1 MYCEIEELEG
11 VPAECRL
18 SELYEQ
24 INTESEPARSDS
36 WAADERV
43 AMVLD
48 YETNFK
54 LNDLRRILNYYN
66 DGGRL
71 IQPASRKKSDTI
83 ESLVDFELEGSNHE
97 IVSRRKTLWFYIKEI
112 SEDKHLSR
120 YLILN

>member
-24 INTESEPARSDS
+24 INAVDEPVHADS
-36 WAADERV
+36 WVADERV
-43 AMVLD
+43 AMTLD

-66 DGGRL
+66 DGDKL
-71 IQPASRKKSDTI
+71 IQPASRKKSDVI
-83 ESLVDFELEGSNHE
+83 ESLIDFELECSNRE